1 LAVLACV
8 GVALGLWLG
17 RKPTYKGKTASAWFR
32 ISYESRQANKTVTT
46 LPMPTGPMLV
56 EVPGDPDPEAL
67 AALRA
72 MGTNAVS
79 YLVATIR
86 RSDSRFDRIY
96 WRAVGLV
103 PSWLQWLVPKPVPK
117 SWLATE
123 AAAILPELGPAARSA
138 IPALVASLRTGNPLL
153 NHAARDALGRIR
165 PRFDELAP
173 SLEDLAK
180 QGHYA
185 TACSL
190 IWDLHL
196 REPETVS
203 LLCQAG
209 RASDSRVRRTV
220 LMLLEQQGPNA
231 APALPVLIAAME
243 DPDSEVRYLTA
254 RTLGEIGT
262 IACPAL
268 EALKRACDDT
278 NVMVQNASRRAIGK
292 IAPGEDHPA
301 SSDEA
306 PFARP

>member
-1 LAVLACV
+1 
-8 GVALGLWLG
+8 
-17 RKPTYKGKTASAWFR
+17 
-32 ISYESRQANKTVTT
+32 
-46 LPMPTGPMLV
+46 
-56 EVPGDPDPEAL
+56 
-67 AALRA
+67 
-72 MGTNAVS
+72 VS

-138 IPALVASLRTGNPLL
+138 IPALVASLKTGNPLL

-173 SLEDLAK
+173 CLGELAK
-180 QGHYA
+180 QGDCA
-185 TACSL
+185 TVCAL
-190 IWDLHL
+190 IQDLHF
-196 REPETVS
+196 RGSATVP
-203 LLCQAG
+203 LLCEALRTTDRQA
-209 RASDSRVRRTV
+209 RRTA

-231 APALPVLIAAME
+231 ARAVPLLVTTLH

-262 IACPAL
+262 NARPAL
-268 EALKRACDDT
+268 EALKRACHDT
-278 NVMVQNASRRAIGK
+278 NVMVQNASARAIRK
-292 IAPGEDHPA
+292 IAPGEHDPA
-301 SSDEA
+301 PSDGQ
-306 PFARP
+306 R